1 MIFFPRFAMFMEN
14 NTGNISPFRGLRHQ
28 RQLFL
33 QHIAQTSPEPI
44 GLEIVKASGIYQ
56 YDVNGKEYLDLISGF
71 SVANIGHSNP
81 KVVEAV
87 QKQAAEYMHLIV
99 YGEFIETPQIA
110 YAKLL
115 TDNLPSSLNS
125 VYFTNS
131 GAEATEGAMK
141 LAKRATGRS
150 KIIAFNKSYHGST
163 QGALSLMGDE
173 YYKNAFRPLLP
184 DVHHFDYHSKEVIDS
199 IDDQT
204 ACIILETVQAESGVT
219 KPPLDWLQ
227 SIRKKC
233 NATGTLLILDEI
245 QAGFGRTG
253 SLWAFQQ
260 YDVVPDI
267 LLLGKA
273 LGGGMPLGAFI
284 ADRDLMQTLT
294 HDPVLGHITTFGG
307 HPVSCAAGKAALEV
321 LLEEEFI
328 STVKQKEK
336 TLKKYLQ
343 HEKIIRL
350 NITGLWASLE
360 FDSFETNKKII
371 HKCISK
377 GLITDWFLFAPNKMR
392 IAPPLVITE
401 AELINACK
409 KIIEAIDETFAE

>member
-1 MIFFPRFAMFMEN
+1 MN
-14 NTGNISPFRGLRHQ
+14 Q

-44 GLEIVKASGIYQ
+44 GLEMVKASGIYQ
-56 YDVNGKEYLDLISGF
+56 YDVNGKKYIDLISGF
-71 SVANIGHSNP
+71 SVANIGHSHP

-99 YGEFIETPQIA
+99 YGEFIEAPQVA

-141 LAKRATGRS
+141 LAKRVTGRS
-150 KIIAFNKSYHGST
+150 KMIAFNKSYHGST
-163 QGALSLMGDE
+163 HGALSLMGDE
-173 YYKNAFRPLLP
+173 YFRNAFRPLLP
-184 DVHHFDYHSKEVIDS
+184 DVHHFNYNSKEVIDA
-199 IDDQT
+199 IDEQT
-204 ACIILETVQAESGVT
+204 ACVILETVQAESGVT
-219 KPPLDWLQ
+219 KPSAEWLRA
-227 SIRKKC
+227 IRVKCKK
-233 NATGTLLILDEI
+233 TGTLMILDEI

-260 YDVVPDI
+260 CDVIPDI

-284 ADRDLMQTLT
+284 ANRNLMQALT

-307 HPVSCAAGKAALEV
+307 HPVSCAAGKAAMEV
-321 LLEEEFI
+321 LLESDFI

-336 TLKKYLQ
+336 ILLDYLQ
-343 HEKIIRL
+343 HKQIINL
-350 NITGLWASLE
+350 NVAGLWASVE
-360 FDSFETNKKII
+360 FDSFETNKKVI
-371 HKCISK
+371 HRCIEK
-377 GLITDWFLFAPNKMR
+377 GLITDWFLFAPNRMR
-392 IAPPLVITE
+392 IAPPLIIT
-401 AELINACK
+401 ADELK
-409 KIIEAIDETFAE
+409 KVCSLIIEAIEEVFS